1 MGGHIGGIS
10 PLSRTHRTHKFMKNP
25 VDDSQKYLFDEV
37 TTDVH
42 AGSKFMFEV
51 VECPSFFCVV
61 VSIFP
66 SG

>member
-1 MGGHIGGIS
+1 
-10 PLSRTHRTHKFMKNP
+10 MKNP